1 MKKNRKEIIEYVN
14 SLKSYQGYVQF
25 SDRAITDIFEEFSD
39 ISVNEQEGFIYE
51 AHFFNGEESIT
62 IKQQNSDWLV
72 SVTPF
77 TQFEPNDIQRY
88 IGINNL
94 KVKMLQIWK
103 EEADAFC
110 EGMLVKKLQKVV
122 FVGFEKGDSK

>member
-1 MKKNRKEIIEYVN
+1 MKKNREEIIEYVN

-25 SDRAITDIFEEFSD
+25 SDRAITDIFEDFSD
-39 ISVNEQEGFIYE
+39 ISVAEQEGFIYE

-77 TQFEPNDIQRY
+77 TQFEPNDIQKY
-88 IGINNL
+88 IGINSL

-103 EEADAFC
+103 EETDSFC

>member
-1 MKKNRKEIIEYVN
+1 MKKNREEIIEYVN
-14 SLKSYQGYVQF
+14 ALKGYQGYVQF
-25 SDRAITDIFEEFSD
+25 SNRAITDIFEEFSD
-39 ISVNEQEGFIYE
+39 ISVDEQDGFIYE
-51 AHFFNGEESIT
+51 AHFFNGKESIT

-77 TQFEPNDIQRY
+77 TQFEPNDIQKY